1 MVAIGVEDVVS
12 EAVAQRLLLQYA
24 PEIEWT
30 QTFGLTGYGELKRK
44 MPTFDKIAQYREP
57 MLVITDLDNP
67 MICPVDFR
75 SNWCQGLQMPPSFV
89 FRIAVTEIESW
100 LLADRDHIA
109 QWLGIS
115 VAHVPLE
122 PETIDEPKE
131 CLVGLAGRSR
141 NRGIRQAMVPTAR
154 SARSTGP
161 GYNECVSAFA
171 DRIWN
176 PEVARAVAPSLDR
189 AIIRISELG
198 RF

>member
-30 QTFGLTGYGELKRK
+30 QTFGLTGYGDLKRK

-57 MLVITDLDNP
+57 VLVITDLDNP
-67 MICPVDFR
+67 MLCPANFR
-75 SNWCQGLQMPPSFV
+75 SEWCQGLQMPPGLV

-100 LLADRDHIA
+100 LLADRAHIA

-115 VAHVPLE
+115 VAQVPRE
-122 PETIDEPKE
+122 PETVGEPKE
-131 CLVGLAGRSR
+131 CLVSLAGRSR
-141 NRGIRQAMVPTAR
+141 NRGIRRAMVPTAG
-154 SARSTGP
+154 STRSTGP
-161 GYNECVSAFA
+161 GYNEYVSAFA
-171 DRIWN
+171 NRIWN

-189 AIIRISELG
+189 AIIRIGELG